1 MPDNL
6 KNALIRVYDMSM
18 RHNHGNVVVSEIL
31 FRRVE
36 FPGAPEFPSI
46 STPGAVLIDSAGSLG
61 PIADLVRRNIG
72 FLVFIR
78 STDAVLWVSVR
89 ADMLAGDYWT
99 IELVP
104 WIEYLRAA
112 SSPDDEIIRRAHQ

>member
-18 RHNHGNVVVSEIL
+18 KRNHGNVVVSEVL

-36 FPGAPEFPSI
+36 FPGSAMFPSI
-46 STPGAVLIDSAGSLG
+46 STPGAVLIDSAESLG

-78 STDAVLWVSVR
+78 STDALLWVSVR
-89 ADMLAGDYWT
+89 ADMMAGDYWT

-112 SSPDDEIIRRAHQ
+112 SLPDDQVIREAHK